1 MIESGI
7 FIPFLG
13 GESVKIIVKQDFYD
27 RENDFVLRKAGDEL
41 EVSEERGKAL
51 IELGY
56 ASEPEQEPEKK
67 SKTTKSKK

>member
-1 MIESGI
+1 M
-7 FIPFLG
+7 
-13 GESVKIIVKQDFYD
+13 KIIVKQDFYD

-56 ASEPEQEPEKK
+56 ASEPEEEPENEPEQEPEKK